1 MQVLFTIIIVVC
13 KMIVNHLPTLLAE
26 RRLKVADAVR
36 ATGVSKTT
44 LHKIYNDQSSRI
56 DFDTI
61 DKLCEYLEVEV
72 GEIFEYVKE
81 DKDKNTKK

>member
-1 MQVLFTIIIVVC
+1 
-13 KMIVNHLPTLLAE
+13 MIVNHLPTLLAE

-72 GEIFEYVKE
+72 GDIFEYVKK
-81 DKDKNTKK
+81 DKEKNTKK

>member
-1 MQVLFTIIIVVC
+1 
-13 KMIVNHLPTLLAE
+13 MIVNHLPTLLAE

-72 GEIFEYVKE
+72 GDIFEYVKE
-81 DKDKNTKK
+81 DKERSTEK

>member
-1 MQVLFTIIIVVC
+1 MVAVF
-13 KMIVNHLPTLLAE
+13 HSLLAE

-44 LHKIYNDQSSRI
+44 LHKIYNVQSSRI

-61 DKLCEYLEVEV
+61 DKLCEYLEVGV
-72 GEIFEYVKE
+72 GDLFEYVAE
-81 DKDKNTKK
+81 VEPKDIKK

>member
-1 MQVLFTIIIVVC
+1 MII
-13 KMIVNHLPTLLAE
+13 NHLPTLLAE

-56 DFDTI
+56 DFETI

-72 GEIFEYVKE
+72 GDIFEYIKQQE
-81 DKDKNTKK
+81 ADITEK

>member
-1 MQVLFTIIIVVC
+1 
-13 KMIVNHLPTLLAE
+13 MIVNHLPTLLAE

-72 GEIFEYVKE
+72 GDIFEYVEE
-81 DKDKNTKK
+81 DKEKNTKK